1 MRDDDRLLM
10 HLPPSLGRLGN
21 PTASIS
27 SNAAFVASIHR
38 YRYQNILKMNISPF
52 LENHTGPNMVKKY
65 SKLIFGTFS
74 GTGTYRTVIRYAYYS
89 CLPKSPDCNNKM
101 DVYGDPAV
109 T

>member
-52 LENHTGPNMVKKY
+52 LENHTGPNMVEKY

-74 GTGTYRTVIRYAYYS
+74 GTGTYRTLSILNSNNNVFY
-89 CLPKSPDCNNKM
+89 LPHFFAPHVFSLFSP
-101 DVYGDPAV
+101 